1 MKRTIDSKIILM
13 FLLLTTS
20 FSCSQ
25 KESASHPLQECHIS
39 INGETIE
46 MVLVEGGTF
55 NMGCTPE
62 QEKDASENE
71 KPLHSENVE
80 SFYIGKYEV
89 TQKLWNAVLGEENN
103 HSHNTNCEDCPVEN
117 VSWSDAQAFIARLTI
132 LTKKKFRLPSDIEWE
147 YAARGGNRSLGYKY
161 SGSNNINEVGWYI
174 ENYQDKPCGDK
185 KTTHTVGLKQ
195 SNELGLYDM
204 SGNVWEWCDNLYQK
218 EYVQNNKKV
227 HTGWPF
233 PGTHLYFRR
242 IIRGGSWGGEATGC
256 RVSCIDFDFA
266 NYKDEYGGFR
276 LVMECNN
283 ENEY

>member
-1 MKRTIDSKIILM
+1 MKRTIDSNIILI

-25 KESASHPLQECHIS
+25 QESESHPLQECHIS

-55 NMGCTPE
+55 DMGCTPE

-71 KPLHSENVE
+71 KPAHSETVQ

-89 TQKLWNAVLGEENN
+89 TQKLWNAVLGNENN
-103 HSHNTNCEDCPVEN
+103 HSYNTGCEDCPVEN
-117 VSWSDAQAFIARLTI
+117 VSWDDVQAFIARLTI
-132 LTKKKFRLPSDIEWE
+132 LTQKKFRLPSDIEWE
-147 YAARGGNRSLGYKY
+147 YAARGGTRSKGYKY

-174 ENYQDKPCGDK
+174 ENYQDKPCGEK
-185 KTTHTVGLKQ
+185 KTTHAVGLKQ

-204 SGNVWEWCDNLYQK
+204 SGNVWEWCNNLYQK
-218 EYVQNNKKV
+218 EYIQNDKEV

-242 IIRGGSWGGEATGC
+242 ILRGGSWGGEAIGC
-256 RVSCIDFDFA
+256 RVSYIDYDFDK
-266 NYKDEYGGFR
+266 YKDEYGGFR
-276 LVMECNN
+276 LVLEAD
-283 ENEY
+283 EKQ